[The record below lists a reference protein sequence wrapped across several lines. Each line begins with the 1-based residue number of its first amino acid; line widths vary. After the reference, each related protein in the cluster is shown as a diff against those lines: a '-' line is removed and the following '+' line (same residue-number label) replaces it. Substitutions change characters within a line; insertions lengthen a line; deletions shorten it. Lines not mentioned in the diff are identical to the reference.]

1 MIRYGLGK
9 PREDEGG
16 WRRAVAPQ
24 VSRSRRRASD
34 QCSTL
39 TRDLVEDAGCVHGGV
54 LRLVAEHRS
63 GGLLDAELLHARDF
77 VADAC
82 TARSG
87 AAQWCR
93 RYPAGRNER

>member
-1 MIRYGLGK
+1 MLDA
-9 PREDEGG
+9 ELLH
-16 WRRAVAPQ
+16 A
-24 VSRSRRRASD
+24 
-34 QCSTL
+34 
-39 TRDLVEDAGCVHGGV
+39 RDFVEDAGCVHGGV

-93 RYPAGRNER
+93 RCPAGRSER